1 MDNVEEEGETSK
13 GASKGKKSEKV
24 GLVSYDIDGDY
35 ASIDDELELPET
47 PEGKGLKF
55 RIFKDE
61 DMSNP
66 IFKVGMLFPSVQ
78 MLRKA
83 ITEYSLKER
92 VEIKMPRNDQ
102 RRVRAHCAAGCPWN
116 MYASFDSRAKDN
128 APISFTSSGPQ
139 TG

>member
-1 MDNVEEEGETSK
+1 M
-13 GASKGKKSEKV
+13 
-24 GLVSYDIDGDY
+24 SYDIDGDY

-47 PEGKGLKF
+47 AEGKGLKL
-55 RIFKDE
+55 RIFKEE

-66 IFKVGMLFPSVQ
+66 IFKVGMLFTSVQ

-102 RRVRAHCAAGCPWN
+102 RRVRAHCAARCPWN

-128 APISFTSSGPQ
+128 ALISFTSSGPQ
-139 TG
+139 IG